1 MGRGIRVVRIAAP
14 PFGLY
19 KFSKDKLS
27 HLFQE
32 QFIMGG
38 LTLESSTVS

>member
-1 MGRGIRVVRIAAP
+1 MGRSIRVVRIAAP

-19 KFSKDKLS
+19 KFRKDKLS
-27 HLFQE
+27 HLFHE

-38 LTLESSTVS
+38 LRRESSTVS